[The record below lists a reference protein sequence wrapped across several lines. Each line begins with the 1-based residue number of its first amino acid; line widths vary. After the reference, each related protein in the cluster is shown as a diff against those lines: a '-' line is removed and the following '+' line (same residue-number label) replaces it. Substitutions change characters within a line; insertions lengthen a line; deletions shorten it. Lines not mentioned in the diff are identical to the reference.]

1 MQEEKKTDRPKY
13 RQRPASFCASAGLQH
28 LQRTDAAG
36 SRLDTNAAAGIGT
49 CAKRKRRKIRNK
61 PKPER
66 RAVLRLELHSSL
78 QNKY

>member
-1 MQEEKKTDRPKY
+1 MQEEKKNRQTEIPSETGELLSLCRIAASPKN
-13 RQRPASFCASAGLQH
+13 
-28 LQRTDAAG
+28 AAG